1 MGKLIIKLVIISIG
15 ICILSIILIRFL
27 YSNSSD
33 VEYKMMEKE
42 PGRSFYKFIGIVPE
56 SYKKQFSKQFSII
69 INQKKEN
76 FTLFEIIRVDSF
88 YDDYSY
94 FYIRFKNKKGGFL
107 KGEIGD
113 PRNGNG
119 NYLCSAINIQLFN
132 EYINSKGI
140 INEDSI
146 RTEYVNLLKNKTSNY
161 QSFARIESVKQ
172 MRYFLH
178 GIPLWKRGANDAK
191 DTIDIENLKISYD
204 KELVYWIQH
213 RGFLNFKFS
222 FIDDHKVNSID
233 CEDIGMLDTRLL
245 GL

>member
-146 RTEYVNLLKNKTSNY
+146 RTEYVNLLKNKSSKY

-172 MRYFLH
+172 MRYFL
-178 GIPLWKRGANDAK
+178 LKR
-191 DTIDIENLKISYD
+191 
-204 KELVYWIQH
+204 W
-213 RGFLNFKFS
+213 
-222 FIDDHKVNSID
+222 FIV
-233 CEDIGMLDTRLL
+233 
-245 GL
+245 